1 MKLLPC
7 LIIAIVLMAGCSD
20 KPLIKSSELEFLR
33 KEKPAPVL
41 ATPAAAAPVAAAVIA
56 PLPDAAPKYVVK
68 CYGADLTLSS
78 CYVQAD
84 EVCELQQLFVSSIVK
99 IEESRSGG
107 IMARSII
114 FRCNTDISYG
124 NVGFPDNARVPAL
137 QKKPSLQEQLLY
149 GK

>member
-1 MKLLPC
+1 M
-7 LIIAIVLMAGCSD
+7 
-20 KPLIKSSELEFLR
+20 R

-41 ATPAAAAPVAAAVIA
+41 AAPEAAVPAAAAAAAA
-56 PLPDAAPKYVVK
+56 PLSEAAPKYVVK
-68 CYGADLTLSS
+68 CHGTDLTLSS
-78 CYVQAD
+78 CYAQAD
-84 EVCELQQLFVSSIVK
+84 EVCELQSLFVSSIVK